1 MPYCAPANA
10 GWISWNTDPVIHSDY
25 INKQCNKG
33 VFMFM
38 FLPFLLTL
46 SVAMGAIN
54 RKDKVSYILWAVLLI
69 VTILSFIHH
78 MTNSLTL
85 SF

>member
-1 MPYCAPANA
+1 M
-10 GWISWNTDPVIHSDY
+10 
-25 INKQCNKG
+25 
-33 VFMFM
+33 FMFM
-38 FLPFLLTL
+38 PFLLAL

-54 RKDKVSYILWAVLLI
+54 GKDKVSYILWGVLLI

-78 MTNSLTL
+78 VTNSLTL

>member
-1 MPYCAPANA
+1 
-10 GWISWNTDPVIHSDY
+10 
-25 INKQCNKG
+25 
-33 VFMFM
+33 M
-38 FLPFLLTL
+38 FLPFLLAL

-85 SF
+85 SFLRSVYENASSSNNTCSSD

>member
-1 MPYCAPANA
+1 
-10 GWISWNTDPVIHSDY
+10 
-25 INKQCNKG
+25 
-33 VFMFM
+33 MFM
-38 FLPFLLTL
+38 FLPFLLAL
-46 SVAMGAIN
+46 SVAMGVIN

>member
-1 MPYCAPANA
+1 
-10 GWISWNTDPVIHSDY
+10 
-25 INKQCNKG
+25 
-33 VFMFM
+33 
-38 FLPFLLTL
+38 
-46 SVAMGAIN
+46 
-54 RKDKVSYILWAVLLI
+54 LI

>member
-1 MPYCAPANA
+1 M
-10 GWISWNTDPVIHSDY
+10 
-25 INKQCNKG
+25 
-33 VFMFM
+33 
-38 FLPFLLTL
+38 PFLLAL

-54 RKDKVSYILWAVLLI
+54 RKDKVSYILWGVLLI

-78 MTNSLTL
+78 MTNSLAL